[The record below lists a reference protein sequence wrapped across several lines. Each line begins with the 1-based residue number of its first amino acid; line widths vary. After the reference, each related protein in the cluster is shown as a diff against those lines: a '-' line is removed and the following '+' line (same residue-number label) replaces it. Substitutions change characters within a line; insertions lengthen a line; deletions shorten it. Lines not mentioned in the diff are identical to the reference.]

1 MRSLNE
7 YLTADERST
16 VNESSADNTIPRSVK
31 ALQKI
36 IKQRII
42 EQGPNCD
49 LNDIDV
55 SRMKSMT
62 HLFCGSTKGED
73 KILTS
78 FNGDISQWDVSNV
91 KDMNAMFERSVF
103 NSDISKWDVSNVE
116 DMEGMFMGS
125 KFTGDISKW
134 DVSNVDNMRNMFR
147 GSQFNGD
154 ISNWNV
160 SSLLNMQ
167 CMFYSSKFNGDI
179 SRWNISSKTG
189 PWSMSGMFKNSPLE
203 GKEPSWYKE

>member
-16 VNESSADNTIPRSVK
+16 VNESSADNVMPRSVK

-78 FNGDISQWDVSNV
+78 FNGDIS
-91 KDMNAMFERSVF
+91 
-103 NSDISKWDVSNVE
+103 KWDVSNVE
-116 DMEGMFMGS
+116 DMGWMFC
-125 KFTGDISKW
+125 
-134 DVSNVDNMRNMFR
+134 R
-147 GSQFNGD
+147 SQFNGD
-154 ISNWNV
+154 ISQWDVSNVVNMSCMFHKSKFKGDISGWNV
-160 SSLLNMQ
+160 S
-167 CMFYSSKFNGDI
+167 KV
-179 SRWNISSKTG
+179 R
-189 PWSMSGMFKNSPLE
+189 SMYNMFKNSPLE
-203 GKEPSWYKE
+203 GYKPRWYIG

>member
-16 VNESSADNTIPRSVK
+16 ITERSIDNTKPRSVK

-55 SRMKSMT
+55 SRMKSMS
-62 HLFCGSTKGED
+62 HLFCGDTEGAD
-73 KILTS
+73 KVLNS

-91 KDMNAMFERSVF
+91 KDMGWMFC
-103 NSDISKWDVSNVE
+103 K
-116 DMEGMFMGS
+116 
-125 KFTGDISKW
+125 
-134 DVSNVDNMRNMFR
+134 
-147 GSQFNGD
+147 SQFNGD
-154 ISNWNV
+154 ISKWMLV
-160 SSLLNMQ
+160 VWRIWRVCLPVLSSMVIFQ
-167 CMFYSSKFNGDI
+167 
-179 SRWNISSKTG
+179 
-189 PWSMSGMFKNSPLE
+189 SGMCRM
-203 GKEPSWYKE
+203 